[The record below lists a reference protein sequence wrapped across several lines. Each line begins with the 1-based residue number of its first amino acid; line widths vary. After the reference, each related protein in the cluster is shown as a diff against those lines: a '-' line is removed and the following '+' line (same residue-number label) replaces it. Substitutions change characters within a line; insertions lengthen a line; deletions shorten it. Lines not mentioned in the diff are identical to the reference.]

1 MKVKRSYN
9 GTSLTSQTTNQ
20 KIIDDNFDINLL
32 PKDLQLEY
40 IKYLIIEVI
49 NNSQKN
55 QVKLNTINAAFID
68 KDLLDKFAL
77 AILDSENVYIDIPI
91 YVSLLTM
98 ILYQEYNIEINS
110 IYDNIINVL
119 YKALKA

>member
-1 MKVKRSYN
+1 M
-9 GTSLTSQTTNQ
+9 NQ

-77 AILDSENVYIDIPI
+77 AILDNENVYIDIPI

-110 IYDNIINVL
+110 IYNNIINVL

>member
-1 MKVKRSYN
+1 M
-9 GTSLTSQTTNQ
+9 TSQTTNQ

-77 AILDSENVYIDIPI
+77 AILDSENMCIDIPI

>member
-9 GTSLTSQTTNQ
+9 GTSLTSQTMNQ

-77 AILDSENVYIDIPI
+77 AILDNENVYIDIPI

-110 IYDNIINVL
+110 IYNNIINVL

>member
-77 AILDSENVYIDIPI
+77 AILDSENVCIDIPI

>member
-9 GTSLTSQTTNQ
+9 GTSLTSQTMNQ

-68 KDLLDKFAL
+68 KDLLNKFAL
-77 AILDSENVYIDIPI
+77 AILDSENVYIDIPVYI
-91 YVSLLTM
+91 SLLTM

-110 IYDNIINVL
+110 ICDDIINVL

>member
-1 MKVKRSYN
+1 M
-9 GTSLTSQTTNQ
+9 NQ

-68 KDLLDKFAL
+68 KDLLNKFAL

-110 IYDNIINVL
+110 IYDNIIKVL

>member
-9 GTSLTSQTTNQ
+9 GTSLTSQTMNQ

-110 IYDNIINVL
+110 IYDNIINIL

>member
-1 MKVKRSYN
+1 M
-9 GTSLTSQTTNQ
+9 TSQTTNQ

>member
-9 GTSLTSQTTNQ
+9 GTSLTSQTMNQ

-68 KDLLDKFAL
+68 KDLLNKFAL
-77 AILDSENVYIDIPI
+77 AILDSENMCIDIPI

-110 IYDNIINVL
+110 IYNNIINVL

>member
-9 GTSLTSQTTNQ
+9 GTSLTSQTMNQ

-77 AILDSENVYIDIPI
+77 AILDNENVYIDIPI

>member
-9 GTSLTSQTTNQ
+9 GTSLTSQTMNQ

>member
-20 KIIDDNFDINLL
+20 KTIDDNFDINLL

-77 AILDSENVYIDIPI
+77 AILDSENVCIDIPI

>member
-9 GTSLTSQTTNQ
+9 GTALTSQTMNQ

-77 AILDSENVYIDIPI
+77 AILDSENVCIDIPI

>member
-1 MKVKRSYN
+1 MKVKRSYK
-9 GTSLTSQTTNQ
+9 GTSLTSQTMNQ

-77 AILDSENVYIDIPI
+77 AILDSENMYIDIPI

>member
-9 GTSLTSQTTNQ
+9 GTSLTSQTMNQ

-77 AILDSENVYIDIPI
+77 AILDSENVCIDIPI

>member
-9 GTSLTSQTTNQ
+9 GTSLPSQTTNQ

-77 AILDSENVYIDIPI
+77 AILDSENMYIDIPI

>member
-1 MKVKRSYN
+1 M
-9 GTSLTSQTTNQ
+9 TSQTTNQ

-77 AILDSENVYIDIPI
+77 VILDSENVYIDIPI

>member
-9 GTSLTSQTTNQ
+9 GTSLTSQTMNQ

-68 KDLLDKFAL
+68 KDLLNKFAL
-77 AILDSENVYIDIPI
+77 AILDSENVCIDIPI

-119 YKALKA
+119 YKKLKA

>member
-9 GTSLTSQTTNQ
+9 GISLTSQTMNQ
-20 KIIDDNFDINLL
+20 KTIDDNFDINLL

-68 KDLLDKFAL
+68 KDLLNKFAL

>member
-9 GTSLTSQTTNQ
+9 GTSLTSQTMNQ

-55 QVKLNTINAAFID
+55 QVKLNRINAAFID

-77 AILDSENVYIDIPI
+77 AILDSENMCIDIPI

>member
-1 MKVKRSYN
+1 MKVKRSYK
-9 GTSLTSQTTNQ
+9 GTSLTSQTMNQ

-49 NNSQKN
+49 NNGQKN

-77 AILDSENVYIDIPI
+77 AILDSENMYIDIPI

>member
-1 MKVKRSYN
+1 MVPVVSIIVPVYNVEKTIGRCIESILCQSYN
-9 GTSLTSQTTNQ
+9 LSKTQSEAN
-20 KIIDDNFDINLL
+20 
-32 PKDLQLEY
+32 
-40 IKYLIIEVI
+40 
-49 NNSQKN
+49 
-55 QVKLNTINAAFID
+55 
-68 KDLLDKFAL
+68 LLDKFAL
-77 AILDSENVYIDIPI
+77 AILDSENVCIDIPI

>member
-9 GTSLTSQTTNQ
+9 GTSLTSQTMNQ

-119 YKALKA
+119 YKALKV

>member
-1 MKVKRSYN
+1 M
-9 GTSLTSQTTNQ
+9 NQ

-77 AILDSENVYIDIPI
+77 AILDSENVCIDIPI

-110 IYDNIINVL
+110 IYDNINKEL